1 MEIDLTINKKPSCEG
16 LIIPSCAFCKAK
28 EAKYTLNVHI
38 NSERY
43 YMNTSICEK
52 CALEFKE
59 KVSNL
64 KI

>member
-1 MEIDLTINKKPSCEG
+1 MDITLTKHTEEKFKNPN
-16 LIIPSCAFCKAK
+16 CAFCKTK
-28 EAKYTLNVHI
+28 EAKYTLNVHVD
-38 NSERY
+38 SDRY

-59 KVSNL
+59 KVSKL